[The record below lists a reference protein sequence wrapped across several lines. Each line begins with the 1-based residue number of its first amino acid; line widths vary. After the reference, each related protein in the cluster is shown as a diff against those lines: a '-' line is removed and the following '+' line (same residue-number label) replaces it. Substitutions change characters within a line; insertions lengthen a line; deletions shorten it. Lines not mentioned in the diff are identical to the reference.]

1 MNTQQIIGIIIAVVV
16 VIAFIIY
23 IAWQIKKKGLRQ
35 FAIDMILQAEEEFA
49 QGQNKEKMEH
59 VIIAIKTMLSTN
71 IIGKVLCAVIT
82 DENIENFI
90 QSVFDSI
97 KKALDY
103 VPKKEV

>member
-1 MNTQQIIGIIIAVVV
+1 MDAQQIIGI
-16 VIAFIIY
+16 VIAIILVIGFIIY

-59 VIIAIKTMLSTN
+59 VIIAIKTILSTN
-71 IIGKVLCAVIT
+71 VVGRILSVFIT

-103 VPKKEV
+103 MPKKEV